1 MKRPIAFVTRSPSAC
16 EYGADQSV
24 QVSSGLSVFPVLVWS
39 VTAPVDSHRTAP
51 HVEALFVSRTGE
63 TYEAGDCSEEPTAI
77 TRPGFAVANATRC
90 PPVPVNRRVTWC
102 ASTPV

>member
-39 VTAPVDSHRTAP
+39 VTAPVDSQRIAP

-63 TYEAGDCSEEPTAI
+63 TYEAGDCSADPTAI
-77 TRPGFAVANATRC
+77 TRPGFAVAKAARC
-90 PPVPVNRRVTWC
+90 PSAPVSSRVT
-102 ASTPV
+102 